1 MLQKLLLLLI
11 FASWFYWLI
20 ACLLVSDFFR
30 SRPEPDVGFTP
41 PVSILKPVRGLDAQ
55 AYENFASFCRQDY
68 PDFELLFG
76 VADPADPAV
85 PVVERLRRDFPQC
98 PIRLIVA
105 QAFGANRK
113 ASILHHLASQARHE
127 ILVVSDSDTRV
138 TPEYLRRVVA
148 PLADEKV
155 GLVTCP
161 YRGEAAMTFTARLEA
176 LHMGATFL
184 PSVMVARK
192 FLKMRFAM
200 GATIALRRQA
210 LNRLGGFAAVAD
222 YLADDYQ
229 LGVRIADL
237 GYRVQLSNYIVLIIL
252 GATTFQEQWT
262 REVRWARTNRVCRPR
277 EYPGILLTFTTPLAA
292 TLALLSGFATL
303 EWRIFLIS
311 LLLRWWVA
319 WRVTG
324 YTGDWE
330 ARRWLLWLPVR
341 DMLSALVWCVGGVG
355 RHIVWR
361 GEAYVLLPG
370 GRMQPLS
377 SPAPVS
383 LEEEGA
389 NTANHPVNPG

>member
-1 MLQKLLLLLI
+1 MLQKVLLLFI
-11 FASWFYWLI
+11 FASWLYWLI

-30 SRPEPDVGFTP
+30 SRPQPSAGFTP

-76 VADPADPAV
+76 VADPTDPAV
-85 PVVERLRRDFPQC
+85 PVIERLQRDFPHC
-98 PIRLIVA
+98 RIRLITA
-105 QAFGANRK
+105 QVFGANQK
-113 ASILHHLASQARHE
+113 ACILHYLAGQAQHE
-127 ILVVSDSDTRV
+127 ILVLSDSDTRV
-138 TPEYLRRVVA
+138 TPDYLRRVVA
-148 PLADEKV
+148 PLADEEI

-192 FLKMRFAM
+192 FLRMRFAM

-210 LNRLGGFAAVAD
+210 LNRLGGFAAIAD

-229 LGVRIADL
+229 LGMRVAEL
-237 GYRVQLSNYIVLIIL
+237 GYRVLLSDYIVVIIL

-262 REVRWARTNRVCRPR
+262 REVRWARTNRVCRPK
-277 EYPGILLTFTTPLAA
+277 EYPGILLTFTTPLAVI
-292 TLALLSGFATL
+292 LAVLSGFAAL
-303 EWRIFLIS
+303 EWRVLLIS

-324 YTGDWE
+324 YTEDEE
-330 ARRWLLWLPVR
+330 ARRWLMWLPVR

-355 RHIVWR
+355 RHITWR
-361 GEAYVLLPG
+361 GEEYVLLSG
-370 GRMQPLS
+370 GRMQSLA
-377 SPAPVS
+377 SPAPAPS
-383 LEEEGA
+383 ADEETEA
-389 NTANHPVNPG
+389 ANHPVNLG